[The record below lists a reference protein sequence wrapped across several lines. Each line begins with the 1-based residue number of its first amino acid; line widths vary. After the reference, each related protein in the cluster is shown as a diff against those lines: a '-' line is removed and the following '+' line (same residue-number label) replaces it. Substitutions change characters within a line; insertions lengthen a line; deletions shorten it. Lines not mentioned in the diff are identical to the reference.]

1 MRMATLP
8 LQREPVIV
16 SDCRWKAIVYLKD
29 DDGGGRLERQMHFIE
44 LNGIALRYELSG
56 KGDRT
61 LVLVHEMGG
70 SLESW
75 DEVVPHFAG
84 SRRVLRYDTRGAG
97 LSQKVRGELAFETMA
112 TDIAALLDA
121 LGIAGK
127 VALVG
132 VAVGG
137 AIALQF
143 AAQYPER
150 ASAVIVGS
158 PATGIAPARR
168 AAALERLARI
178 EAGGMAFAVEDAMQN
193 GYTPELRGDTE
204 RFERFRARWLG
215 NDPSS
220 YATIWR
226 MLANADM
233 QKALS
238 EVRCPALVIGGSLDR
253 VRPPPMAQEV
263 AKAIPGARYIEV
275 RTGHYMAV
283 QTPDLIANGINDFL
297 RSVDA

>member
-1 MRMATLP
+1 MPM
-8 LQREPVIV
+8 Q
-16 SDCRWKAIVYLKD
+16 
-29 DDGGGRLERQMHFIE
+29 FIE
-44 LNGIALRYELSG
+44 LEGVALRYELSG
-56 KGDRT
+56 TGGRT

-84 SRRVLRYDTRGAG
+84 SCRVLRYDTRGAG
-97 LSQKVRGELAFETMA
+97 MSQKVRGELTFDTMA
-112 TDIAALLDA
+112 ADISALLDA
-121 LGIAGK
+121 LRIAGK
-127 VALVG
+127 VALAG

-150 ASAVIVGS
+150 ASAVVVGS

-168 AAALERLARI
+168 PAALERLARI
-178 EAGGMAFAVEDAMQN
+178 EAMGMASAVEDAMLN
-193 GYTPELRGDTE
+193 GYAPELRDNAR
-204 RFERFRARWLG
+204 RFDQFRARWLG

-233 QKALS
+233 QETLS
-238 EVRCPALVIGGSLDR
+238 KIRCPALVIGGSLDR
-253 VRPPPMAQEV
+253 VRPPPIAQEV
-263 AKAIPGARYIEV
+263 AKTIPDARYIEV
-275 RTGHYMAV
+275 NTGHYMAV
-283 QTPDLIANGINDFL
+283 QTPDLVANCIDEFL
-297 RSVDA
+297 GSVKA

>member
-1 MRMATLP
+1 MSAR
-8 LQREPVIV
+8 
-16 SDCRWKAIVYLKD
+16 
-29 DDGGGRLERQMHFIE
+29 GRLERQMRFIE
-44 LNGIALRYELSG
+44 LDHMALRYELSG
-56 KGDRT
+56 NGERT

-75 DEVVPHFAG
+75 DEIVPHFAR

-97 LSQKVRGELAFETMA
+97 MSQKVRGELAFETMA
-112 TDIAALLDA
+112 SDIAALLDS
-121 LGIAGK
+121 LRITGK
-127 VALVG
+127 VALGG

-158 PATGIAPARR
+158 PATGISPARR
-168 AAALERLARI
+168 AGALERPAKI
-178 EAGGMAFAVEDAMQN
+178 EAGGMAFAVEDAMLN
-193 GYTPELRGDTE
+193 GYAPELRGDAE

-215 NDPSS
+215 NDPAS

-238 EVRCPALVIGGSLDR
+238 EVRCPTLVI
-253 VRPPPMAQEV
+253 
-263 AKAIPGARYIEV
+263 
-275 RTGHYMAV
+275 
-283 QTPDLIANGINDFL
+283 
-297 RSVDA
+297 

>member
-1 MRMATLP
+1 
-8 LQREPVIV
+8 
-16 SDCRWKAIVYLKD
+16 
-29 DDGGGRLERQMHFIE
+29 MHFIE
-44 LNGIALRYELSG
+44 LDGTALRYQLSG
-56 KGDRT
+56 TGDRT
-61 LVLVHEMGG
+61 LVLIHEMGG

-75 DEVVPHFAG
+75 DEVVPHFTR

-97 LSQKVRGELAFETMA
+97 MSQKVRGELSFATMA
-112 TDIAALLDA
+112 ADIAALLDA

-127 VALVG
+127 VALAG

-143 AAQYPER
+143 AAQYPDH

-158 PATGIAPARR
+158 PATGIAAARR
-168 AAALERLARI
+168 AAALERVAGI
-178 EAGGMAFAVEDAMQN
+178 EARGMASVVEDSMLN
-193 GYTPELRGDTE
+193 GYAPELRGDGK
-204 RFERFRARWLG
+204 RFEQFRARWLG

-233 QKALS
+233 QETLS
-238 EVRCPALVIGGSLDR
+238 NIRCPALVIGGSLDR
-253 VRPPPMAQEV
+253 VRPPAIAQDV
-263 AKAIPGARYIEV
+263 AKTISDARYVEV

-283 QTPDLIANGINDFL
+283 QTPDLIANCIDEFL
-297 RSVDA
+297 KSVSA

>member
-1 MRMATLP
+1 MQFVEL
-8 LQREPVIV
+8 
-16 SDCRWKAIVYLKD
+16 SDT
-29 DDGGGRLERQMHFIE
+29 
-44 LNGIALRYELSG
+44 ALRYELSG
-56 KGDRT
+56 TADRT

-75 DEVVPHFAG
+75 DDVVPHFST

-97 LSQKVRGELAFETMA
+97 LSHKTRGELTFDTMA
-112 TDIAALLDA
+112 ADIAALLDV
-121 LGIAGK
+121 LQVAGK
-127 VALVG
+127 VALAG

-150 ASAVIVGS
+150 TSAIIVGS
-158 PATGIAPARR
+158 PATGIAAARR
-168 AAALERLARI
+168 PAALERLAKI
-178 EAGGMAFAVEDAMQN
+178 EALGMASVVDAAMLN
-193 GYTPELRGDTE
+193 GYAPELRADTE

-233 QKALS
+233 QDTLTRIK
-238 EVRCPALVIGGSLDR
+238 CPALVIGGSFDR
-253 VRPPPMAQEV
+253 VRPPPMAQDV

-275 RTGHYMAV
+275 ATGHYMAV
-283 QTPDLIANGINDFL
+283 QTPGLIAGCIDEFL
-297 RSVDA
+297 KSVNA

>member
-1 MRMATLP
+1 MN
-8 LQREPVIV
+8 
-16 SDCRWKAIVYLKD
+16 
-29 DDGGGRLERQMHFIE
+29 FIE
-44 LNGIALRYELSG
+44 LNGVALRCELSG
-56 KGDRT
+56 AGDRT

-75 DEVVPHFAG
+75 DDVVPHFAS

-97 LSQKVRGELAFETMA
+97 LSQKARGKLTFDIMA
-112 TDIAALLDA
+112 ADIAALLDA
-121 LGIAGK
+121 FRIVGK
-127 VALVG
+127 VSLAG

-150 ASAVIVGS
+150 TNAVIVGS

-168 AAALERLARI
+168 PAAFERLARI
-178 EAGGMAFAVEDAMQN
+178 EALGIASVVDDAMLN
-193 GYTPELRGDTE
+193 GYAPELRGDTE

-233 QKALS
+233 QETLG
-238 EVRCPALVIGGSLDR
+238 RITCPALVIGGSFDR
-253 VRPPPMAQEV
+253 VRPPPMALDV
-263 AKAIPGARYIEV
+263 AKAIPGARFIEV
-275 RTGHYMAV
+275 ATGHYMAV
-283 QTPDLIANGINDFL
+283 QTPDLIAGCIDEFL
-297 RSVDA
+297 RSVNA